1 MTEPRNT
8 SQSSTD
14 TDTQRPH
21 RGSRLIRRLAIV
33 NLGLVALQPFSA
45 GFLMSGFDH
54 AATVHAVVANA
65 LQIGAI
71 IQAVTAIVLWRRR
84 RVPGWVAAFGVG
96 LFVIVFLQVGLGH
109 NREYWLHVPIGV
121 GLLGWLTRQVSK
133 LDALA
138 SSTSDRDALL

>member
-1 MTEPRNT
+1 MTAAKGDKEDSQIVTDMQTPRGG
-8 SQSSTD
+8 SQ
-14 TDTQRPH
+14 
-21 RGSRLIRRLAIV
+21 LVRRLTMI
-33 NLGLVALQPFSA
+33 NLGLVAIQPFSA
-45 GFLMSGFDH
+45 GFLMSGYDH

-65 LQIGAI
+65 LQVGAI

-96 LFVIVFLQVGLGH
+96 LFGIVFLQVGLGH

-133 LDALA
+133 L
-138 SSTSDRDALL
+138 